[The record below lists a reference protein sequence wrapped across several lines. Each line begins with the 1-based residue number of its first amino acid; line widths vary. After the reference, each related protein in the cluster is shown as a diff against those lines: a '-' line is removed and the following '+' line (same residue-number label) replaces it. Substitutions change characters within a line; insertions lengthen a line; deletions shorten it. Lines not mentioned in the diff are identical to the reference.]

1 MISFFRFV
9 AWSAI
14 TAGIVVAVLGAAGY
28 WLYREAEGPGPLTES
43 RTLVVPPRS
52 GIAAVGDLLSDN
64 GVIRHG
70 LVFRLV
76 AGLSA
81 RGAALK
87 AGEYEFP
94 ARVSVLQT
102 LEIIAAGKTVKHRLT
117 VPEGL
122 TSAEVMALVRE
133 APALDG
139 DTGPNP
145 AEGDLLPDTYVYSY
159 GETRQELI
167 DRMRRAMAHML
178 AQLWRERR
186 HDLPLASPQD
196 ALILASVIEKETARE
211 EERAHVAG
219 VFINRLRLGMK
230 LQSDPTV
237 LFAAGGNGAVKI
249 ERPLTR
255 ADLAVNSPYNTY
267 QAKGLPPGAIAN
279 PGRSSLRAAV
289 RPERTEDLFFVADGS
304 GGHVFAKTLG
314 DQTKNIALYRRGAPL
329 ETDPVPPAPPSA
341 AAGAAQN
348 AAPAVSAVGSPPRK
362 PAVPTTAAPT
372 TADPTPALAARPAK
386 APPAQVIKG
395 RRCQPKSDGT
405 CAE

>member
-196 ALILASVIEKETARE
+196 ALILASVVEKETARE

-237 LFAAGGNGAVKI
+237 AFAVGGNGAVKI
-249 ERPLTR
+249 ERPLTH

-329 ETDPVPPAPPSA
+329 ETDPIPPAPPSA

-372 TADPTPALAARPAK
+372 TAARPAK

>member
-70 LVFRLV
+70 LVFRLI

-196 ALILASVIEKETARE
+196 ALILASVVEKETARE

-267 QAKGLPPGAIAN
+267 QAKGLPPGPIAN

-329 ETDPVPPAPPSA
+329 ETEPIPPAPPSA
-341 AAGAAQN
+341 AVGAAQN
-348 AAPAVSAVGSPPRK
+348 AAPAVPAVGSPPRK

-372 TADPTPALAARPAK
+372 TADPTPALATRPAK

-405 CAE
+405 CAD

>member
-1 MISFFRFV
+1 MIAFLRFF

-14 TAGIVVAVLGAAGY
+14 TAGVVVAVLGAVGY
-28 WLYREAEGPGPLTES
+28 WLYREAEGPGPLTEP
-43 RTLVVPPRS
+43 RTVIVPPRS
-52 GIAAVGDLLSDN
+52 GIAAVGDLLADS

-76 AGLSA
+76 AGLSS

-94 ARVSVLQT
+94 ARVSVLQS
-102 LEIIAAGKTVKHRLT
+102 LEIIAGGKTIKHRLT
-117 VPEGL
+117 IPEGL
-122 TSAEVMALVRE
+122 TSAEVMALLRE

-145 AEGDLLPDTYVYSY
+145 PEGELLPDTYVYSY

-167 DRMRRAMAHML
+167 ERMRRAMAHQL
-178 AQLWRERR
+178 DELWRKRR
-186 HDLPLASPQD
+186 QDLPLASPQE
-196 ALILASVIEKETARE
+196 ALILASVVERETARE

-237 LFAAGGNGAVKI
+237 AFAVGGNGAVKV
-249 ERPLTR
+249 ERPLTH

-267 QAKGLPPGAIAN
+267 MMKGLPPGPIAN
-279 PGRSSLRAAV
+279 PGRTALRAAV

-314 DQTKNIALYRRGAPL
+314 DQTKNIALYRRAQPI
-329 ETDPVPPAPPSA
+329 EADPAPPNPPA
-341 AAGAAQN
+341 ATQN
-348 AAPAVSAVGSPPRK
+348 AAPTVAAAPIRPVKTVT
-362 PAVPTTAAPT
+362 PATPTTA
-372 TADPTPALAARPAK
+372 AARPAK
-386 APPAQVIKG
+386 TAPAQVVKG
-395 RRCQPKSDGT
+395 RRCQPKADGT
-405 CAE
+405 CVQ

>member
-1 MISFFRFV
+1 MIAFLRFF

-14 TAGIVVAVLGAAGY
+14 TAGVVVAVLGAVGY
-28 WLYREAEGPGPLTES
+28 WLYREAEGPGPLTEP
-43 RTLVVPPRS
+43 RTVIVPPRS
-52 GIAAVGDLLSDN
+52 GIAAVGDLLADS

-76 AGLSA
+76 AGLSS

-94 ARVSVLQT
+94 ARVSVLQS
-102 LEIIAAGKTVKHRLT
+102 LEIIAGGKTIKHRLT
-117 VPEGL
+117 IPEGL
-122 TSAEVMALVRE
+122 TSAEVMALLRE

-145 AEGDLLPDTYVYSY
+145 PEGELLPDTYVYSY

-167 DRMRRAMAHML
+167 ERMRRAMAHQL
-178 AQLWRERR
+178 DELWRKRR
-186 HDLPLASPQD
+186 QDLPLASPQE
-196 ALILASVIEKETARE
+196 ALILASVVERETARE

-237 LFAAGGNGAVKI
+237 AFAVGGNGAVKI
-249 ERPLTR
+249 ERPLTH

-267 QAKGLPPGAIAN
+267 MMKGLPPGPIAN
-279 PGRSSLRAAV
+279 PGRTALRAAV

-314 DQTKNIALYRRGAPL
+314 DQTKNIALYRRAQPI
-329 ETDPVPPAPPSA
+329 EADPAPPNPPA
-341 AAGAAQN
+341 ATQN
-348 AAPAVSAVGSPPRK
+348 AAPTVAAAPIRPVKTVT
-362 PAVPTTAAPT
+362 PATPTTA
-372 TADPTPALAARPAK
+372 AARPAK
-386 APPAQVIKG
+386 TAPAQVVKG
-395 RRCQPKSDGT
+395 RRCQPKADGT
-405 CAE
+405 CVQ

>member
-267 QAKGLPPGAIAN
+267 QAKGLPPGPIAN

-329 ETDPVPPAPPSA
+329 ETDPIPPAPPSA

-372 TADPTPALAARPAK
+372 TAARPAK

-395 RRCQPKSDGT
+395 RRCQPKSDGS

>member
-1 MISFFRFV
+1 MIAFLRFF

-14 TAGIVVAVLGAAGY
+14 TAGVVVAVLGAAGY
-28 WLYREAEGPGPLTES
+28 WLYREAEGPGPLTEP
-43 RTLVVPPRS
+43 RTVIVPPRS
-52 GIAAVGDLLSDN
+52 GIAAVGDLLADN

-76 AGLSA
+76 AGLSS

-94 ARVSVLQT
+94 ARVSVLQS
-102 LEIIAAGKTVKHRLT
+102 LEIIAGGKTIKHRLT
-117 VPEGL
+117 IPEGL
-122 TSAEVMALVRE
+122 TSAEVMALLRE

-145 AEGDLLPDTYVYSY
+145 PEGELLPDTYVYSY

-167 DRMRRAMAHML
+167 ERMRRAMAHTL

-186 HDLPLASPQD
+186 HDLPLASPQE
-196 ALILASVIEKETARE
+196 ALILASVVERETARE

-237 LFAAGGNGAVKI
+237 AFAVGGNGAVKI
-249 ERPLTR
+249 ERPLTH

-267 QAKGLPPGAIAN
+267 MMKGLPPGPIAN
-279 PGRSSLRAAV
+279 PGRTALRAAV

-314 DQTKNIALYRRGAPL
+314 DQTKNMALYRRGQPIDA
-329 ETDPVPPAPPSA
+329 DPALSNPA
-341 AAGAAQN
+341 AASQP
-348 AAPAVSAVGSPPRK
+348 AAPASADPVRPVK
-362 PAVPTTAAPT
+362 TLTPATPTTA
-372 TADPTPALAARPAK
+372 AARPAK
-386 APPAQVIKG
+386 TAPAQVVKG
-395 RRCQPKSDGT
+395 RRCQPKADGT
-405 CAE
+405 CVQ

>member
-196 ALILASVIEKETARE
+196 ALILASVVEKETARE

-237 LFAAGGNGAVKI
+237 LFAAGSNGAVKI
-249 ERPLTR
+249 DRPLTR

-329 ETDPVPPAPPSA
+329 ETDPIPPAPPSA
-341 AAGAAQN
+341 AAGAAQD
-348 AAPAVSAVGSPPRK
+348 AAPAVPAVGSPPRK